1 MPRFAANLSMMFT
14 EVPFLE
20 RFQAAADAG
29 FAAVEYLFPY
39 DHPAEE
45 VAAARRDAGVEQVL
59 FNAPAGDWAA
69 GERGLACL
77 PDRQEEFDRG
87 LETALRYAEALDCPR
102 IHVMAGIPR
111 PGGQLDAAGRAA
123 AREVHVRRVRQAAD
137 AAAAAG
143 RRVLIEPINPVDMPG
158 YLLDSVREGRDV
170 LEQIDHPAVGLQLD
184 LYHAQITDGDLT
196 RLIRSAADVVEHV
209 QIASVPDRHEPDG
222 GELDL
227 DHVLGVL
234 DDVGYAGWVGCE
246 YRPAGETRA
255 GLGWFHR
262 RAGSGRGGRRGSG
275 A

>member
-14 EVPFLE
+14 EMPFLE

-111 PGGQLDAAGRAA
+111 PDGELDAAGRAA

-137 AAAAAG
+137 AAAAVG

-158 YLLDSVREGRDV
+158 YLLDSVHEGRDV

-262 RAGSGRGGRRGSG
+262 RTGSGRADRRGSG